1 MDQDIELTLE
11 QEFSLRSFTDQV
23 QQMSREQAQ
32 EFLILHYKQMMIRE
46 MMYKE
51 ILKQQWK
58 LDMDFAS
65 L

>member
-1 MDQDIELTLE
+1 MELTLE

-32 EFLILHYKQMMIRE
+32 EFLILQHQQMMIRE
-46 MMYKE
+46 TIYQD

-58 LDMDFAS
+58 LDLDFAS